1 MVKTGYGMPSSH
13 AQFVW
18 YFAVSVGL
26 WAWVRHSPSARAGLS
41 GRSGSGGLGGRER
54 RVNGSV
60 GGVGTQNGQ
69 VDGAME
75 PPLSDA
81 YRLQLHHP
89 RLTHAVLSLL
99 TLFIAVLVAASRVYL
114 NYHTPKQVIVG
125 SIAGTCFAVFWFGLT
140 EWVRRIGLVEWVLD
154 LDVVRM
160 ARIRDLLCEEDLVEV
175 GCRVWEEKR
184 RRRRLSSAG
193 KKLK

>member
-54 RVNGSV
+54 RENGAV
-60 GGVGTQNGQ
+60 GVVGAQDGQ

-75 PPLSDA
+75 PALSDA

-89 RLTHAVLSLL
+89 RLTHTVLSLL
-99 TLFIAVLVAASRVYL
+99 TLFTAVLVAASRVYL

-125 SIAGTCFAVFWFGLT
+125 SIAGTSFAIIWFGLT
-140 EWVRRIGLVEWVLD
+140 EWARRIGLVESVLE
-154 LDVVRM
+154 LDIVRM

-175 GCRVWEEKR
+175 GWRVWEEKR
-184 RRRRLSSAG
+184 RRRRLGNIG
-193 KKLK
+193 KKIR